1 MHTCFTA
8 VLNFLPPQWILTI
21 GSEDPGLL
29 LNMPAESMALV
40 YKQAHI
46 DFVRL
51 ESITFDEETY
61 FSMDYEAIPCLFG
74 WEIKVTADWREESYY
89 LPEFFT
95 SEIIAEATAEA
106 HRIEELAKVE
116 KLFDGI
122 VMDMTQDD

>member
-1 MHTCFTA
+1 MSNVIYHDFTK
-8 VLNFLPPQWILTI
+8 
-21 GSEDPGLL
+21 SE
-29 LNMPAESMALV
+29 MQIEV
-40 YKQAHI
+40 
-46 DFVRL
+46 
-51 ESITFDEETY
+51 TFEEDEETY

-74 WEIKVTADWREESYY
+74 WEIKVSADWREESYY